1 MFCPKCGT
9 ENDDSSVYCFK
20 CGKKLK
26 KQDLTNE
33 NKILRLF
40 KKVISKLDKVV
51 ESLLKDKKK
60 LCVSLVI
67 MIAIIILNI
76 GICVHRNNK
85 DINTFKKAFSAEKY
99 EDAKQVY
106 SNVINNND
114 KNKQDKFDKKISKY
128 LVSII
133 SDLQDD
139 FINDED
145 RSDCSKELNALDQ
158 MYYYKFNSEEI
169 NKSKEKIKKY
179 SDSRK
184 AFANGIKLEK
194 NKNYF
199 YALEQ
204 FNNVIKDDTNYSE
217 AQNHMKDILSKA
229 KEDMLNK
236 SEEYFNGKEYDKAV
250 YGVKSL
256 AKYIPNDKLIKQR
269 IEIYEKERKKYEQ
282 AKSEEKKKRKDY
294 LLSKVNR
301 CKDKVSEDITYMP
314 KPYGELIDIGEGSV
328 IFYPYLRG
336 EVGSDV
342 LKLIAGFNR
351 SEWVFMKNIKCNADG
366 EIFDLKFDYFERKSN
381 VGFGTGIYEWIE
393 IPVLEDTIL
402 SDYNTN
408 LNMINNLK
416 KLGKAKR
423 ALIKFEG
430 DTQSL
435 DYELTSNQKNIIL
448 EVIELHEICKG

>member
-1 MFCPKCGT
+1 MFCHKCGT
-9 ENDDSSVYCFK
+9 ENDNSSVYCSK

-26 KQDLTNE
+26 KQDSKNK
-33 NKILRLF
+33 NKILVLF

-60 LCVSLVI
+60 LCISLGV

-76 GICVHRNNK
+76 CICVHINNK
-85 DINTFKKAFSAEKY
+85 DINAFKKAFNAEKY

-114 KNKQDKFDKKISKY
+114 KNKQDKFDKKIGKY
-128 LVSII
+128 LTNKI
-133 SDLQDD
+133 SHLQND
-139 FINDED
+139 FINDKN
-145 RSDCSKELNALDQ
+145 RSDCNKELDVLDQ
-158 MYYYKFNSEEI
+158 MYYYKFNFEQI

-184 AFANGIKLEK
+184 AFKNGIKLEK

-217 AQNHMKDILSKA
+217 AQNHMKDILLKA
-229 KEDMLNK
+229 KEDMLKK
-236 SEEYFNGKEYDKAV
+236 SEE
-250 YGVKSL
+250 
-256 AKYIPNDKLIKQR
+256 
-269 IEIYEKERKKYEQ
+269 
-282 AKSEEKKKRKDY
+282 Y
-294 LLSKVNR
+294 LLSKVNK
-301 CKDKVSEDITYMP
+301 CKDKVSEDVTYMP

-336 EVGSDV
+336 EVGIDV

-351 SEWVFMKNIKCNADG
+351 SEWVFTKNIKCNADG
-366 EIFDLKFDYFERKSN
+366 EIFDLKFDYFDRKSN

-408 LNMINNLK
+408 LNMIDNLK
-416 KLGKAKR
+416 KLGKAKK
-423 ALIKFEG
+423 ALIRFEG
-430 DTQSL
+430 DTQFL
-435 DYELTSNQKNIIL
+435 DYELTSNQKNTLL

>member
-1 MFCPKCGT
+1 MFCHKCGT
-9 ENDDSSVYCFK
+9 KNDDSNVYCSK

-33 NKILRLF
+33 NKILVLF

-60 LCVSLVI
+60 LCISLGI
-67 MIAIIILNI
+67 MIAIIIFNI
-76 GICVHRNNK
+76 GHINNK
-85 DINTFKKAFSAEKY
+85 DINAFKNAFNAEKY

-114 KNKQDKFDKKISKY
+114 KNKQDKFNKKIGKY
-128 LVSII
+128 LTNKINH
-133 SDLQDD
+133 LQNE
-139 FINDED
+139 FINDKN
-145 RSDCSKELNALDQ
+145 RSDCNKELDVLDQ
-158 MYYYKFNSEEI
+158 MYYYKFNSEQI

-184 AFANGIKLEK
+184 AFKNGIKLEK

-217 AQNHMKDILSKA
+217 AQNHMKDILLKA
-229 KEDMLNK
+229 KEDMLKK

-256 AKYIPNDKLIKQR
+256 AKYYPNDKVIKQR
-269 IEIYEKERKKYEQ
+269 IEVYEKEKEKYEQ
-282 AKSEEKKKRKDY
+282 AKLEEKKKRKEY

-301 CKDKVSEDITYMP
+301 CKDKVSEDVTYMP
-314 KPYGELIDIGEGSV
+314 KPYGESIDIGEGSV

-336 EVGSDV
+336 EVGNDV

-351 SEWVFMKNIKCNADG
+351 SQWVFTKNIKCNADG
-366 EIFDLKFDYFERKSN
+366 EIFDLTFDYFDRKSD

-408 LNMINNLK
+408 LNMIDNLK
-416 KLGKAKR
+416 KLGKAKK
-423 ALIKFEG
+423 ALIRFQG
-430 DTQSL
+430 DTHSL
-435 DYELTSNQKNIIL
+435 DYELTSNQKNTLL
-448 EVIELHEICKG
+448 EVIELHEICKR